1 MMAANGNA
9 AHAANGASSHTVP
22 LQINGKELTTSTTFE
37 VTSPLTNKVI
47 WSASSAS
54 TKDAIAAADSAAT
67 AFPNW
72 SNTKS
77 SFRRDI
83 LLKAASIIS
92 ARSDELAE
100 YMDQETGSLN
110 GFSSGFN
117 VPASVEILTDV
128 AGRIPTSC
136 SGAVLSPAQEGKSAM
151 VLKEP
156 YGVILSIAP
165 WNAPYIL
172 GFRAVVY
179 ALAGGNTVVLKGSE
193 LCPRCWWAIG
203 SVLMEAGLPAG
214 VLNVLFHRTADAAEV
229 TRVLVE
235 HPAVRKVNFTGS
247 TGTGRIIAEL
257 AGKALKPLLLELGG
271 KAPGI
276 VLKDADLAEAAKWVA
291 LGAFL
296 HSGQICMSM
305 ERAIVEEIVVDE
317 FGKELKK
324 AVEEMYPQT
333 GEANVLINKAGV
345 EKNKKLV
352 RDAVGKGAKV
362 LTGDVEQIDDS
373 ETRMR
378 PIVVQGVKKGMDM
391 FYTESFGP
399 TISIYSVEDEDE
411 ALELANDTEYGLSSA
426 IFTKDL
432 AKAFR
437 IAKKIE
443 SGAVHINAMSVH
455 DEAALP
461 HGGIKMSGF
470 GRFGA
475 SEGIEEFLKK
485 KTVTWMD

>member
-1 MMAANGNA
+1 MATNGNT
-9 AHAANGASSHTVP
+9 AHAANGTSPRTVP
-22 LQINGKELTTSTTFE
+22 LLINGKEIATSTTFE

-47 WSASSAS
+47 WSASAAS
-54 TKDAIAAADSAAT
+54 TKDAIAAADAAAA
-67 AFPNW
+67 AFTSW
-72 SNTKS
+72 SGTKPS
-77 SFRRDI
+77 YRRDI
-83 LLKAASIIS
+83 LLKAASIIA
-92 ARSDELAE
+92 ARTDELGA
-100 YMDQETGSLN
+100 YMDQETGSIPSFST
-110 GFSSGFN
+110 GFI
-117 VPASVEILTDV
+117 VPSSVEILTDV
-128 AGRIPTSC
+128 AGRIATAC
-136 SGAVLSPAQEGKSAM
+136 AGAVPFPAQEGKNAM

-156 YGVILSIAP
+156 FGVILSIVP

-203 SVLMEAGLPAG
+203 SVLTEAGLPAG
-214 VLNVLFHRTADAAEV
+214 VLNVVFHRTADAPEV

-247 TGTGRIIAEL
+247 TGTGRIIAET
-257 AGKALKPLLLELGG
+257 AGRALKPVLMELGG

-276 VLKDADLAEAAKWVA
+276 VLKDADLREAAKWVA
-291 LGAFL
+291 LGAFM
-296 HSGQICMSM
+296 HSGQICMST
-305 ERAIVEEIVVDE
+305 ERAIVEESVVE
-317 FGKELKK
+317 RFGEELKQ
-324 AVEEMYPQT
+324 AVENMYPQS
-333 GEANVLINKAGV
+333 GAASVLISKAGV

-352 RDAVGKGAKV
+352 KDAVGKGAKV
-362 LTGDVEQIDDS
+362 LIGDVEQNEVS

-399 TISIYSVEDEDE
+399 TISVYSVKDEDE
-411 ALELANDTEYGLSSA
+411 ALTLANDTEYGLSSA

-432 AKAFR
+432 AKALR
-437 IAKKIE
+437 MAKSIK

-461 HGGIKMSGF
+461 HGGMKMSGF

-475 SEGIEEFLKK
+475 SEGIEEFMQK

>member
-1 MMAANGNA
+1 MATNGYA
-9 AHAANGASSHTVP
+9 AHEVNGASSHTVP
-22 LQINGKELTTSTTFE
+22 LLINGKELTTSTTFE

-54 TKDAIAAADSAAT
+54 TKDATLAADSAAT
-67 AFPNW
+67 AFPSW
-72 SNTKS
+72 SDTKPA
-77 SFRRDI
+77 FRRDI
-83 LLKAASIIS
+83 LLKTADIFSS
-92 ARSDELAE
+92 RGSELAE
-100 YMDQETGSLN
+100 YMDVETGAIPSV
-110 GFSSGFN
+110 SSGFN
-117 VPASVEILTDV
+117 IPSTVEILKDV
-128 AGRIPTSC
+128 AGRIATSC
-136 SGAVLSPAQEGKSAM
+136 VGALPVPAQDGKNAM

-156 YGVILSIAP
+156 YGVILSIVP
-165 WNAPYIL
+165 WNAPFIL

-179 ALAGGNTVVLKGSE
+179 ALAGGNTVVMKGSE

-203 SVLMEAGLPAG
+203 SVLTEAGLPPG
-214 VLNVLFHRTADAAEV
+214 VLNVVFHRPADAPEV
-229 TRVLVE
+229 TRCLVE
-235 HPAVRKVNFTGS
+235 HPAVKKVNFTGS
-247 TGTGRIIAEL
+247 TTTGRIIAEM
-257 AGKALKPLLLELGG
+257 AGKALKPVLLELGG

-276 VLKDADLAEAAKWVA
+276 VLKDADLGAAAKWVA
-291 LGAFL
+291 VGAFL
-296 HSGQICMSM
+296 HAGQICMST
-305 ERAIVEEIVVDE
+305 ERAIVEESVAE
-317 FGKELKK
+317 KFGEELKK
-324 AVEEMYPQT
+324 AIENMYPQS
-333 GEANVLINKAGV
+333 EAASVLINKAGV

-352 RDAVGKGAKV
+352 MDAVEKGAKV
-362 LTGDVEQIDDS
+362 LTGDVEQNEDS

-399 TISIYSVEDEDE
+399 TISLYSAKDEDE
-411 ALELANDTEYGLSSA
+411 ALALANDTEYGLSSA
-426 IFTKDL
+426 LFTKDL

-437 IAKKIE
+437 MARKIE